1 MNKKPVIKIIII
13 TVSAINENSYHQKNL
28 VFIKLGNQ
36 MPNRCIHIYSSILKF
51 IIFAERKLH
60 FGAPRISL

>member
-1 MNKKPVIKIIII
+1 MINKKPVIKIIIII

-36 MPNRCIHIYSSILKF
+36 MPNRIGAYIY
-51 IIFAERKLH
+51 IFQ
-60 FGAPRISL
+60 F

>member
-1 MNKKPVIKIIII
+1 MMNKKPVIKIIIII

-36 MPNRCIHIYSSILKF
+36 MPNRCIHIYRIITKTRRSCTKMSI
-51 IIFAERKLH
+51 
-60 FGAPRISL
+60 